1 MTISMLQA
9 RRAGA
14 SVTLEAI
21 TSQATSLGALRVADR
36 LLERCLEKVSSGE
49 KENREVY

>member
-36 LLERCLEKVSSGE
+36 LLERCLEQVSSGE
-49 KENREVY
+49 QRTKK

>member
-1 MTISMLQA
+1 MFQA

-14 SVTLEAI
+14 SVTLDAI

-36 LLERCLEKVSSGE
+36 LLDRCLQEVTTDQHTVEEK
-49 KENREVY
+49 